1 MDYLYTNHDNIEYED
16 EVANKHCLT
25 NHFDHNQPIFNI
37 FNRYK
42 DIITLVTKGGK
53 SISAQDKIS
62 SAYVILKASGAY
74 DRAVKDWDDVTATQ
88 KKWYRF
94 KNHFIT
100 AYHKLR
106 KQIKVQVKNTINR
119 EITALTV
126 NDLQKVANQFDE
138 GQQ

>member
-1 MDYLYTNHDNIEYED
+1 MNELYANHGNIKYED
-16 EVANKHCLT
+16 LVANKHRLT
-25 NHFDHNQPIFNI
+25 NPFYPTQPIFNL

-42 DIITLVTKGGK
+42 DIITLVTNGGK

-62 SAYVILKASGAY
+62 SAYVLLKASGAY